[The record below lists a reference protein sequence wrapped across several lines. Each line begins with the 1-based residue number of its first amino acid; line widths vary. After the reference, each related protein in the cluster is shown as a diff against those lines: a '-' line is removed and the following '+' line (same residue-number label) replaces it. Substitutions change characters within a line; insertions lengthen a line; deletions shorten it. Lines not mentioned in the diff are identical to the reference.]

1 MYVPNKKKMLLF
13 VGRDEDVVLVLALL
27 PGAVL
32 ERGHAVA
39 VLLVIVPLALVLQAV

>member
-27 PGAVL
+27 SRAVF
-32 ERGHAVA
+32 
-39 VLLVIVPLALVLQAV
+39 